1 MFCCR
6 PLCTCRISIARDFL
20 WEFYRSHCGI
30 YYRLGI
36 SIGTLSH
43 SLFAHSIAPYSVA

>member
-1 MFCCR
+1 MFLLS
-6 PLCTCRISIARDFL
+6 PAMHL

-30 YYRLGI
+30 YYRLRI

-43 SLFAHSIAPYSVA
+43 SLS